1 MMRRVF
7 VPSLALLIAAA
18 AAGCSADRGKRKD
31 SSGSEPRVRLQMRY
45 PPGRYSMVRTMD
57 LSMQVETKLEDK
69 EQRQE
74 MKMQMALELSL
85 DVKAPDAAGVT
96 VVTMGFDRIKQDVDG
111 GPIKLSFDTKDKASL
126 ASHPVARFYGQ
137 LLGAKL
143 VMRLD
148 QNGKPLGVAGM
159 DALWDRIAAA
169 DPTIARQA
177 PQLKEQFN
185 DKAMSGMISQE
196 MALFPNQPVGVGGV
210 WHAQPSLPVPM
221 LGPTDCKYECELTKL
236 EDTPK
241 GKTATIETY
250 ALMTGKSGQPT
261 VGPMGARIDT
271 ADMEFTGTMK
281 LNAATGL
288 MQHYAVDVEGSLSV
302 TAGPDKQQT
311 TTTTKIDGTVEM
323 RVTPL

>member
-1 MMRRVF
+1 MMRRMF
-7 VPSLALLIAAA
+7 VPALGLLIAAA
-18 AAGCSADRGKRKD
+18 AAGCSAERGKRKD

-45 PPGRYSMVRTMD
+45 SPGRYSMARTMD

-74 MKMQMALELSL
+74 MKMQMTLELSL

-111 GPIKLSFDTKDKASL
+111 GPITLSFDTNDRASL

-148 QNGKPLGVAGM
+148 QDGKPLGVTGM

-169 DPTIARQA
+169 DPTIATAA
-177 PQLKEQFN
+177 PQLKQQFS
-185 DKAMSGMISQE
+185 DKAIGGMISQE
-196 MALFPNQPVGVGGV
+196 MALFPSQPVGVGGI

-241 GKTATIETY
+241 GKIATIDTY
-250 ALMTGKSGQPT
+250 AVMTGKSGRPT
-261 VGPMGARIDT
+261 VGPVGARIDA
-271 ADMEFTGTMK
+271 ADLEFTGTMK
-281 LNAATGL
+281 LDVATGL

-302 TAGPDKQQT
+302 TAGPDTQQT
-311 TTTTKIDGTVEM
+311 TTTMKIDGTVET
-323 RVTPL
+323 RIAPR